1 MKNLIKSYKFWT
13 ALSGAVGLL
22 VVCVAKIFGFCISSA
37 PIEEAIMAVC
47 GVLVVFGIVKK
58 PKSQGETTKTSDENS
73 TFSENDA
80 TTDLTEKS
88 NTTANKSK

>member
-37 PIEEAIMAVC
+37 PIEEAIMALC

-58 PKSQGETTKTSDENS
+58 PIKKEQTNDTQQDDDKNS
-73 TFSENDA
+73 NQ
-80 TTDLTEKS
+80 TDK
-88 NTTANKSK
+88 